1 MTFTHI
7 NESVLEFYKELP
19 FNYRDSI
26 EEHAL
31 SVMRKTRWAGTE
43 YEMILPMLKSRA
55 KILEV
60 GCGAGWLS
68 NRISYHNRCS
78 VRRSCIFSN

>member
-31 SVMRKTRWAGTE
+31 SVMRKTRWSGTE
-43 YEMILPMLKSRA
+43 YEMI
-55 KILEV
+55 
-60 GCGAGWLS
+60 
-68 NRISYHNRCS
+68 
-78 VRRSCIFSN
+78 